1 MNVQKGGTIM
11 KKIIMAVITAL
22 LVAVA
27 VPVLAASS
35 EDNTCPVRSCWQN
48 NASCNNGEYCRNDR
62 SYCRDDSYGCAPDRN
77 YRGCGGSRYCR

>member
-1 MNVQKGGTIM
+1 M

-35 EDNTCPVRSCWQN
+35 EGNTCPSESCWQN
-48 NASCNNGEYCRNDR
+48 NASCNNGAYCRNDR
-62 SYCRDDSYGCAPDRN
+62 SYCGDDSYGCAPDRN
-77 YRGCGGSRYCR
+77 YRGCGGPRYCR

>member
-1 MNVQKGGTIM
+1 MNAWKGGTIM

-48 NASCNNGEYCRNDR
+48 NASCNNG
-62 SYCRDDSYGCAPDRN
+62 A
-77 YRGCGGSRYCR
+77 

>member
-1 MNVQKGGTIM
+1 MNAWKGGTIM

-48 NASCNNGEYCRNDR
+48 NTSCNNGAYCRNDR
-62 SYCRDDSYGCAPDRN
+62 SYCGDDSYGCAPA
-77 YRGCGGSRYCR
+77 RGCGGSRYCR

>member
-1 MNVQKGGTIM
+1 M

-48 NASCNNGEYCRNDR
+48 NASRNNGAYCRNDR
-62 SYCRDDSYGCAPDRN
+62 SYCGDDSYGCAPA
-77 YRGCGGSRYCR
+77 RGCGGSRYCR

>member
-1 MNVQKGGTIM
+1 M

-35 EDNTCPVRSCWQN
+35 ENNTCPSERCWQN
-48 NASCNNGEYCRNDR
+48 NASCNNGAYCRNDR
-62 SYCRDDSYGCAPDRN
+62 SYCGDDSYGCAPA
-77 YRGCGGSRYCR
+77 RGCGGSRYCR

>member
-1 MNVQKGGTIM
+1 M

-35 EDNTCPVRSCWQN
+35 EDNICPVRSCWQN
-48 NASCNNGEYCRNDR
+48 NASCNNGAYCRNDR
-62 SYCRDDSYGCAPDRN
+62 SYCGDDSYGCAPA
-77 YRGCGGSRYCR
+77 RGCGGSRYCR

>member
-48 NASCNNGEYCRNDR
+48 NASCNNGAYCRNNR
-62 SYCRDDSYGCAPDRN
+62 SYCRDDSYGCAPDR
-77 YRGCGGSRYCR
+77 GCGGSRYCR

>member
-1 MNVQKGGTIM
+1 MNAWKGGTIM

-35 EDNTCPVRSCWQN
+35 KDNTCPVRSCWQN
-48 NASCNNGEYCRNDR
+48 NASCNNGAYYRNDR
-62 SYCRDDSYGCAPDRN
+62 SYCGDDSYGCAPA
-77 YRGCGGSRYCR
+77 RGCGGSRYCR

>member
-1 MNVQKGGTIM
+1 M

-35 EDNTCPVRSCWQN
+35 EDNTCPVESCWQN
-48 NASCNNGEYCRNDR
+48 NTSCNNG
-62 SYCRDDSYGCAPDRN
+62 A
-77 YRGCGGSRYCR
+77 

>member
-1 MNVQKGGTIM
+1 M

-35 EDNTCPVRSCWQN
+35 EDNTCPSKSCWQN
-48 NASCNNGEYCRNDR
+48 NASCNNGAYCRNDR
-62 SYCRDDSYGCAPDRN
+62 SYCGDDSYGCAPA
-77 YRGCGGSRYCR
+77 RGCGGSRYCR

>member
-1 MNVQKGGTIM
+1 M

-35 EDNTCPVRSCWQN
+35 ENNTCPSESCWQN
-48 NASCNNGEYCRNDR
+48 NASCNNG
-62 SYCRDDSYGCAPDRN
+62 A
-77 YRGCGGSRYCR
+77 

>member
-1 MNVQKGGTIM
+1 M

-35 EDNTCPVRSCWQN
+35 EDNTCPVESCWQN
-48 NASCNNGEYCRNDR
+48 NASCNNGAYCRNGR
-62 SYCRDDSYGCAPDRN
+62 SYCQDDSYGCAPA
-77 YRGCGGSRYCR
+77 RGCGGARYAYCR

>member
-1 MNVQKGGTIM
+1 M

-35 EDNTCPVRSCWQN
+35 EDNTCPVESCWQN
-48 NASCNNGEYCRNDR
+48 NTSCNNGAYCRNGR
-62 SYCRDDSYGCAPDRN
+62 SIARMTRTAAHRLAAAAARAMPTAAEWQ
-77 YRGCGGSRYCR
+77 

>member
-1 MNVQKGGTIM
+1 M

-35 EDNTCPVRSCWQN
+35 GDNTCPSESCWQN
-48 NASCNNGEYCRNDR
+48 NASCNNGAYCRNDR
-62 SYCRDDSYGCAPDRN
+62 SYCRDDSYGCAPDR
-77 YRGCGGSRYCR
+77 GCGGSRYCR

>member
-1 MNVQKGGTIM
+1 MNIWKGETIM

-35 EDNTCPVRSCWQN
+35 GDNTCPSESCWQN
-48 NASCNNGEYCRNDR
+48 NASCNNGAYCRNNR
-62 SYCRDDSYGCAPDRN
+62 SYCGDDSYGCAPDRN
-77 YRGCGGSRYCR
+77 YRGCGGPRYCR

>member
-1 MNVQKGGTIM
+1 M

-48 NASCNNGEYCRNDR
+48 NASCHNGAYCRNDR
-62 SYCRDDSYGCAPDRN
+62 SYCGDDSYGCAPA
-77 YRGCGGSRYCR
+77 RGCGGSRYCR

>member
-1 MNVQKGGTIM
+1 M

-35 EDNTCPVRSCWQN
+35 EDNTCPVRSCWQT
-48 NASCNNGEYCRNDR
+48 NASCNNGAYCRNDR
-62 SYCRDDSYGCAPDRN
+62 SYCGDDSYGCAPA
-77 YRGCGGSRYCR
+77 RGCGGSRYCR

>member
-1 MNVQKGGTIM
+1 M

-35 EDNTCPVRSCWQN
+35 EDNTCPVRSCWQH
-48 NASCNNGEYCRNDR
+48 NASCNNGAYCRNDR
-62 SYCRDDSYGCAPDRN
+62 SYCGDDSYGCAPA
-77 YRGCGGSRYCR
+77 RGCGGSRYCR

>member
-1 MNVQKGGTIM
+1 M

-35 EDNTCPVRSCWQN
+35 EDNTCPVQSCWQN
-48 NASCNNGEYCRNDR
+48 NASCNYGEYCRNDR

-77 YRGCGGSRYCR
+77 YRGCGGPRYCR

>member
-1 MNVQKGGTIM
+1 M

-35 EDNTCPVRSCWQN
+35 EDNTCPARSCWQN
-48 NASCNNGEYCRNDR
+48 NASCNNGAYCRNDR
-62 SYCRDDSYGCAPDRN
+62 SYCGDDSYGCAPA
-77 YRGCGGSRYCR
+77 RGCGGSRYCR

>member
-1 MNVQKGGTIM
+1 M

-35 EDNTCPVRSCWQN
+35 EDNTCPVRSCSQN
-48 NASCNNGEYCRNDR
+48 NASCNNGAYCRNDR
-62 SYCRDDSYGCAPDRN
+62 SYCGDDSYGCAPA
-77 YRGCGGSRYCR
+77 RGCGGSRYCR

>member
-1 MNVQKGGTIM
+1 M
-11 KKIIMAVITAL
+11 KKIIMAIITAL

-35 EDNTCPVRSCWQN
+35 EDNTCPSESCWQN
-48 NASCNNGEYCRNDR
+48 NASCNNGAYCRNDR

-77 YRGCGGSRYCR
+77 YRGCGGPRYCR